1 MYSGA
6 LLLYRPLFM
15 TELLIACLLFSFSL
29 PKRKQLF
36 WRIPLALVI
45 CYGACFAFPTI
56 SNPLWNT
63 FTFLMLYLVA
73 FGAHFLVFDADWKTI
88 LFVTIAGYNVQHASY
103 ELYDLLLRLTQTGT
117 GAGSFYDTEGASGL
131 FSTPLQ
137 ALVYAGSY
145 LLLYWLSYVFFGR
158 RIKKGN
164 PVSIHNIVVF
174 GVVIVCL
181 ISDIVINS
189 FVLDY
194 TEEASYASRNIISA
208 LSLLLCV
215 IALTMQFEVAVRYR
229 LDNDI
234 ATLKVVRSKEREH
247 YRISKENS
255 ELIALK
261 AHDLRHQIRELGQR
275 KEIAAET
282 IEEISS
288 LVDIYDSD
296 IKTGNTSMDLI
307 LTEKSRICSKNK
319 IRISIMAE
327 GTALSMLNEPD
338 TYSLLGNI
346 LDNAIEAVKKLPEDK
361 RSISFSVKA
370 LGGLTTIKEENP
382 YLEGELRFGS
392 DGLPLTSKANKAN
405 HGYGVRSIDY
415 VAKKYGGDLTISAS
429 DGIYSLSL
437 LLPKEKDKKD

>member
-1 MYSGA
+1 
-6 LLLYRPLFM
+6 
-15 TELLIACLLFSFSL
+15 
-29 PKRKQLF
+29 
-36 WRIPLALVI
+36 
-45 CYGACFAFPTI
+45 
-56 SNPLWNT
+56 
-63 FTFLMLYLVA
+63 MLYLVA

-145 LLLYWLSYVFFGR
+145 LLLYV
-158 RIKKGN
+158 
-164 PVSIHNIVVF
+164 VVF
-174 GVVIVCL
+174 AVVIVCL
-181 ISDIVINS
+181 VSDIVINS

-437 LLPKEKDKKD
+437 LLPSSVNVDRAFINCVYLERTLLPFSIIAACMAASLAASFSLRRAFSKALASSAAL

>member
-1 MYSGA
+1 M
-6 LLLYRPLFM
+6 
-15 TELLIACLLFSFSL
+15 
-29 PKRKQLF
+29 
-36 WRIPLALVI
+36 V
-45 CYGACFAFPTI
+45 FA
-56 SNPLWNT
+56 
-63 FTFLMLYLVA
+63 
-73 FGAHFLVFDADWKTI
+73 
-88 LFVTIAGYNVQHASY
+88 
-103 ELYDLLLRLTQTGT
+103 
-117 GAGSFYDTEGASGL
+117 
-131 FSTPLQ
+131 
-137 ALVYAGSY
+137 
-145 LLLYWLSYVFFGR
+145 
-158 RIKKGN
+158 
-164 PVSIHNIVVF
+164 
-174 GVVIVCL
+174 VVIVCL
-181 ISDIVINS
+181 VSDIVINS

>member
-1 MYSGA
+1 
-6 LLLYRPLFM
+6 M

-36 WRIPLALVI
+36 WRITLALVI

-164 PVSIHNIVVF
+164 PVSIHN
-174 GVVIVCL
+174 VIVCL
-181 ISDIVINS
+181 VSDIVINS

-346 LDNAIEAVKKLPEDK
+346 LDNAIEAASAPGLKELPDDLRTVTLDF
-361 RSISFSVKA
+361 RSTGNFFMISANNPCETCPVIINGKIETTKENKTEHGFGLMNIESAAAVYGGEVSVSCDPESY
-370 LGGLTTIKEENP
+370 GGLFTIEVM
-382 YLEGELRFGS
+382 
-392 DGLPLTSKANKAN
+392 LPVTHQTEA
-405 HGYGVRSIDY
+405 HHR
-415 VAKKYGGDLTISAS
+415 
-429 DGIYSLSL
+429 
-437 LLPKEKDKKD
+437 PR